1 MLWLLPLMQ
10 IASVHAVFG
19 KAGTIA
25 VVSLSLLLTVM
36 LTFKDRSIAGM
47 MSVLTDDFYIKTE

>member
-1 MLWLLPLMQ
+1 MQ

-19 KAGTIA
+19 KAGTVA
-25 VVSLSLLLTVM
+25 VVSLSLLLTM
-36 LTFKDRSIAGM
+36 TLTFRDRSIAGM